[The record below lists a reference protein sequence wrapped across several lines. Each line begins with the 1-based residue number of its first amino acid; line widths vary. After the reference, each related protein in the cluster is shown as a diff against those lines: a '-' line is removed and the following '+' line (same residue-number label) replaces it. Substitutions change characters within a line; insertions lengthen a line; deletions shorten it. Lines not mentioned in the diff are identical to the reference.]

1 MSSILCDSCSACL
14 QDVVDGVHKVAPSPV
29 VHVRGLADD
38 VTDSDLH
45 EAVLQFGVVRYWSVL
60 PILYFTAC
68 PCLSET
74 IK

>member
-1 MSSILCDSCSACL
+1 MFACL

-60 PILYFTAC
+60 HIL
-68 PCLSET
+68 
-74 IK
+74 